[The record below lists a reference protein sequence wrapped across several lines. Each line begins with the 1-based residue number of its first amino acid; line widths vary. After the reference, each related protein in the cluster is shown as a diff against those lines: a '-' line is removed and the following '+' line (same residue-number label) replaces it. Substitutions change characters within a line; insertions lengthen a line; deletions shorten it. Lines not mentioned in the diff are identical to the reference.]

1 MEFSIINL
9 VNIIIAL
16 GIFNVWIIR
25 FNKKTDFRGGDAL
38 NLKEE
43 FKVYGLPTWFMY
55 LIGVLKLSFA
65 LILILGIWFKS
76 ISIYAIYGMTILM
89 MGAILMHLK
98 VNDPFKKYVPALSIL
113 ILLATLIIN
122 C

>member
-9 VNIIIAL
+9 INIIIAL

-25 FNKKTDFRGGDAL
+25 FNKKTNFRGGNAL

-43 FKVYGLPTWFMY
+43 FKVYGLPKWFMY
-55 LIGVLKLSFA
+55 LIGFLKLSFA

-89 MGAILMHLK
+89 IGAILMHLK

-122 C
+122 Y

>member
-9 VNIIIAL
+9 INIIIAI

-25 FNKKTDFRGGDAL
+25 FNKKTDFRGGNAL

-43 FKVYGLPTWFMY
+43 FKVYGLPKWFMY
-55 LIGVLKLSFA
+55 LIGFLKLSFA

-89 MGAILMHLK
+89 IGAILMHLK

-122 C
+122 Y

>member
-16 GIFNVWIIR
+16 GIFNVWVIR
-25 FNKKTDFRGGDAL
+25 FNKKTDFRGGNAL

-55 LIGVLKLSFA
+55 LIGFLKLSFA

-76 ISIYAIYGMTILM
+76 ISIYAIYGMTFLM
-89 MGAILMHLK
+89 IGAILMHLK

>member
-1 MEFSIINL
+1 MEFSVINL
-9 VNIIIAL
+9 INIIIAL

-25 FNKKTDFRGGDAL
+25 FNKKTDFRGGNAL

-43 FKVYGLPTWFMY
+43 FKVYGLPKWFMY
-55 LIGVLKLSFA
+55 LIGFLKLSFA

-89 MGAILMHLK
+89 IGAILMHLK
-98 VNDPFKKYVPALSIL
+98 VNDPFKKYVPALGIL

-122 C
+122 Y

>member
-1 MEFSIINL
+1 MLNFLNNSNIFIWIEKLITSINSIFFALLL
-9 VNIIIAL
+9 VA
-16 GIFNVWIIR
+16 
-25 FNKKTDFRGGDAL
+25 
-38 NLKEE
+38 
-43 FKVYGLPTWFMY
+43 
-55 LIGVLKLSFA
+55 LSFA

-89 MGAILMHLK
+89 IGAILMHLK

-122 C
+122 Y

>member
-9 VNIIIAL
+9 INIIIAL

-25 FNKKTDFRGGDAL
+25 FNKKTDFRGGNAL

-43 FKVYGLPTWFMY
+43 FKVYGLPKWFMY
-55 LIGVLKLSFA
+55 LIGFLKLSFA

-89 MGAILMHLK
+89 IGAILMHLK

-122 C
+122 Y

>member
-16 GIFNVWIIR
+16 GIFNVWVIR

-55 LIGVLKLSFA
+55 LIGFLKLFFA

-76 ISIYAIYGMTILM
+76 ISIYAIYGMTTLM
-89 MGAILMHLK
+89 IGAILMHLK

>member
-76 ISIYAIYGMTILM
+76 ISIYAIYGMTTLM
-89 MGAILMHLK
+89 IGAILMHLK

-122 C
+122 F

>member
-9 VNIIIAL
+9 INTIIAL
-16 GIFNVWIIR
+16 GIFNVWVIR

-43 FKVYGLPTWFMY
+43 FKVYGLPKWFMY
-55 LIGVLKLSFA
+55 LIGFLKLSFA

-76 ISIYAIYGMTILM
+76 ISIYATYGMTILM
-89 MGAILMHLK
+89 IGAILMHLK

>member
-9 VNIIIAL
+9 INIIIAL

-25 FNKKTDFRGGDAL
+25 FNKKTDFRGGNAL

-43 FKVYGLPTWFMY
+43 FKVYGLPKWFMY
-55 LIGVLKLSFA
+55 LIGFLKLSFA
-65 LILILGIWFKS
+65 LILILGIWYKS

-89 MGAILMHLK
+89 IGAILMHLK

-122 C
+122 Y

>member
-1 MEFSIINL
+1 MEFSLINL
-9 VNIIIAL
+9 INIIIAL

-25 FNKKTDFRGGDAL
+25 FNKKTDFRGGNAL

-43 FKVYGLPTWFMY
+43 FKVYGLPKWFMY
-55 LIGVLKLSFA
+55 LIGFLKLSFA

-76 ISIYAIYGMTILM
+76 ISIYAIYGMTTLM
-89 MGAILMHLK
+89 IGAILMHLK

-122 C
+122 Y

>member
-9 VNIIIAL
+9 INIIIAL

-25 FNKKTDFRGGDAL
+25 FNKKTDFRGGNAL

-43 FKVYGLPTWFMY
+43 FKVYGLPKWFMY
-55 LIGVLKLSFA
+55 LIGFFKLSFA

-89 MGAILMHLK
+89 IGAILMHLK

-122 C
+122 Y